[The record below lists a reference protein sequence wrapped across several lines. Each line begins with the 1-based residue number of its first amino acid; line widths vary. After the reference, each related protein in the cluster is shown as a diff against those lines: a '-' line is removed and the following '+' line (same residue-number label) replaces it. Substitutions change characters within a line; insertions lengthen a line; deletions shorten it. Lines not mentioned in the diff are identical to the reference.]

1 MKVVHEIDV
10 EQYADLLR
18 SILEDE
24 LRGIDP
30 GAWWKK
36 LYPHATE
43 VEFLVRF
50 TDSPH
55 GRTNA

>member
-1 MKVVHEIDV
+1 MKVRHEIDV
-10 EQYADLLR
+10 EQYADLRR

-43 VEFLVRF
+43 IEIVVRA
-50 TDSPH
+50 SHSEHP
-55 GRTNA
+55 